1 MTRACTECGSGRVE
15 ETILPEHTEDLGGIV
30 VALMNSV
37 RVHRC
42 DGCGERET
50 EIPDLR
56 GLTRAVAM
64 ARALHPALLS
74 GREVKFLRR
83 ALDMSQQ
90 EFAGAMEIRPETVS
104 RWENEVPGTGGM
116 TEKLVRHN
124 VCALLHE
131 LVPAIDYQPAQ
142 IARMRLRPLEEGES
156 LPVFQFERVIVKYDH
171 RREAAWDERQ
181 LAA

>member
-1 MTRACTECGSGRVE
+1 MCTECGSGRIE
-15 ETILPEHTEDLGGIV
+15 EMILPEHTENLGGIV
-30 VALMNSV
+30 VTLIDSV

-42 DGCGERET
+42 VECGERET
-50 EIPDLR
+50 EVPDLR

-64 ARALHPALLS
+64 ARALHPVPLS

-90 EFAGAMEIRPETVS
+90 EFADAMEIRPETVS
-104 RWENEVPGTGGM
+104 RWENDVPGTGGM

-131 LVPAIDYQPAQ
+131 LVPATDYQPAQ
-142 IARMRLRPLEEGES
+142 IARMRLRPLDEGEN
-156 LPVFQFERVIVKYDH
+156 LPVFQFERVIVKHDH
-171 RREAAWDERQ
+171 RREAAWDELQ